1 MQRYVTFLEESAGI
15 ELVLPVSPAA
25 YQWPHE
31 AAIETVTVDQ
41 LGDLNFFGGKKLGQT
56 TLSDCIL
63 PAQAYPFLSP
73 GAGTN
78 PWAYLEQLEKWIDKG
93 TVVRF
98 LVSGTPVNAA
108 VLIEGVTYREQDG
121 SNDLYA
127 DITLR
132 QYRRPETPV
141 LPVQAAAEAA
151 KSRDS
156 ATGAADRRSYTVQR
170 GDTLYAIARKF
181 YGDGSL
187 CWRLAAANGV
197 KNANLIYPGQ
207 ALTIPPLEQLPAAA
221 AKPVSAQAAAATT
234 VSIRRD
240 GTTGETAAAFSVEPK
255 IKNLALEELRK
266 LGGA

>member
-56 TLSDCIL
+56 TLS
-63 PAQAYPFLSP
+63 
-73 GAGTN
+73 
-78 PWAYLEQLEKWIDKG
+78 
-93 TVVRF
+93 
-98 LVSGTPVNAA
+98 VNAA
-108 VLIEGVTYREQDG
+108 VLIAGVTYREQDG

-132 QYRRPETPV
+132 QYRRPETPT

-181 YGDGSL
+181 YGDGAL

-240 GTTGETAAAFSVEPK
+240 GTTGKTAAAFSMEPK